1 MFTTPLLSP
10 GHSTLTLGHEAV
22 GVVHEAGSEVREFQ
36 PGDRVASD
44 AITPT
49 GGPAWQ
55 AVRSSQSR
63 APLGGWKFSN
73 TKEGV
78 FAEYFHV
85 NEADANMAKIP
96 DGVPGGMGVYCL
108 TCSLPGS
115 WAQTTAVS
123 RPADSGR
130 VRAGAGG
137 ADGHRRA
144 RLRGAGS
151 APDTSARENACTSP
165 AFERGVSRGSPGRGP
180 AYGDLSRRD
189 ALVGGGN
196 VQAGPRRPGP

>member
-115 WAQTTAVS
+115 WGADNGSIPTGGQWPCS
-123 RPADSGR
+123 RRGGWGRWPPAGQAPRGGLSTGYFGEGECVHIPR
-130 VRAGAGG
+130 VRAG
-137 ADGHRRA
+137 RK
-144 RLRGAGS
+144 
-151 APDTSARENACTSP
+151 
-165 AFERGVSRGSPGRGP
+165 PG
-180 AYGDLSRRD
+180 
-189 ALVGGGN
+189 
-196 VQAGPRRPGP
+196 